1 MMNIQGIMQHHD
13 AVSGTAVQRVA
24 INYSD
29 MISRTHN
36 DLKSKLQVII
46 AEKLTS
52 LIGKHDL
59 KFEGCNL
66 ESGKLEEICYLTNV

>member
-1 MMNIQGIMQHHD
+1 
-13 AVSGTAVQRVA
+13 
-24 INYSD
+24 